1 MKRHEHRSRKYVEF
15 FYTSSKLTFVST
27 ESDPL
32 KPSAFTRALTGLMR
46 PLVRALIAK
55 GVTAPALYRLLK
67 QLYVEVAEQDFALEG
82 DRPTDSR
89 ISMLT
94 GVHRRDV
101 KAYRDP
107 DLSQEHAA
115 KEKVTNIATLLG
127 RWLATPSL
135 LDTNGRPLPLTRTGP
150 NGFEELAKSI
160 SQDIR
165 PRTMLDEML
174 RQGLIREEG
183 DMLHLE
189 ADAFLGPADI
199 EQKIFFFAENVGD
212 HLSAAV
218 DNLLEDKPRFLER
231 AVFYNRLSPASVD
244 AIEAKARDLGGAVL
258 VELNKDAL
266 ARQTADLNSEDGT
279 ERFRFGV
286 FFYREGADDSH

>member
-1 MKRHEHRSRKYVEF
+1 MEF
-15 FYTSSKLTFVST
+15 FSTASILTFVST

-32 KPSAFTRALTGLMR
+32 KPTAFTRALTGLMR

-107 DLSQEHAA
+107 DLTQERAA

-135 LDTNGRPLPLTRTGP
+135 QDAAGRPLPLPRA
-150 NGFEELAKSI
+150 GFEALARDI

-174 RQGLIREEG
+174 RQGLIRQE
-183 DMLHLE
+183 DDLLHLE

-199 EQKIFFFAENVGD
+199 EQKVFFFAENVGD

-218 DNLLEDKPRFLER
+218 ENLLEEQPRFLER
-231 AVFYNRLSPASVD
+231 AVFYNRLTPASVD

-258 VELNKDAL
+258 VDLNKEAL
-266 ARQTADLNSEDGT
+266 ACQTADLDSDDGT

-286 FFYREGADDSH
+286 FFYREGADDPH